1 MIGKEDNLIVADSIF
16 KVNQRLEIWFMDKPD
31 ERYGTRIEE
40 INSDSFVIAMP
51 MCKGYPV
58 MFPRNSNFS
67 GKPIIEGLVY
77 QFTCT
82 LLGKRIHPLPIWII
96 SLPFDIQ
103 KVQLRSFVRVAATL
117 AIQLKIILPEAKKPN
132 SAVAVNEPPVYSLLT
147 RDISGG
153 GVQVISKQLLKANAK
168 VEIVLDIPANET
180 MRVTVEIVRTQQPQ
194 PDIPVYWVSIKF
206 TDIQEKDRSKIIKY
220 IFKKQLEQRQKGV

>member
-16 KVNQRLEIWFMDKPD
+16 KVNQRLEVWFSDKPD

-51 MCKGYPV
+51 MSKGYPV
-58 MFPRNSNFS
+58 MIPRDSNFS
-67 GKPIIEGLVY
+67 GKLIIEGLVY

-82 LLGKRIHPLPIWII
+82 LLSKRIHPLPIWVI

-103 KVQLRSFVRVAATL
+103 KIQLRSFVRVAASL
-117 AIQLKIILPEAKKPN
+117 AIQLKVISSEANNPA
-132 SAVAVNEPPVYSLLT
+132 SAIVVSEQPVYSLFT

-153 GVQVISKQLLKANAK
+153 GVQVVSKQLLKAKAK
-168 VEIVLDIPANET
+168 VEIVLDMPANET
-180 MRVTVEIVRTQQPQ
+180 IMAIGEIVRTHQPQ

-206 TDIQEKDRSKIIKY
+206 TDIQEKDRSKIIRY